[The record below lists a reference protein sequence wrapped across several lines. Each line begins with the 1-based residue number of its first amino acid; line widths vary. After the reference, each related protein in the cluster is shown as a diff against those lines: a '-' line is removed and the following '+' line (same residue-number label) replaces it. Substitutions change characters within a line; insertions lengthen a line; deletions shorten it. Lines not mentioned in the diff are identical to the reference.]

1 MKELPRIDLVLLSSE
16 RRVLFTEAIINDTP
30 VINSGFKGRYISNF
44 IIEFDKNK
52 KLPLKKASKEHMSY
66 RYSAI
71 ALKDNYED
79 DQDIK
84 KKIERFKESQAKKIK
99 LWEKMKAAPE
109 TIPTD

>member
-1 MKELPRIDLVLLSSE
+1 
-16 RRVLFTEAIINDTP
+16 
-30 VINSGFKGRYISNF
+30 
-44 IIEFDKNK
+44 
-52 KLPLKKASKEHMSY
+52 MSY